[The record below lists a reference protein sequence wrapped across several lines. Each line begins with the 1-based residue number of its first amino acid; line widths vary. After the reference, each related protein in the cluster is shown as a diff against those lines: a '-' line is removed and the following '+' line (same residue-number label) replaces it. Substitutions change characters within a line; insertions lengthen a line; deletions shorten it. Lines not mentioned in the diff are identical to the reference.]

1 MHTIVRFVSEVQTEF
16 TTFIN
21 KMILKQ
27 LFVSP
32 TATGKTTLIINYAD
46 KHPFK
51 KIVLLCPTRTLVDNI
66 LQSNPNLICGYG
78 YEFISANRS
87 AQFMVTTYDSIVNLT
102 DIDLFFVDEG
112 HLPSPH
118 ASFRDVIPELFKT
131 QTKTVFMTA
140 TPEVIEDYFP
150 TNNRDKYVFEVQ
162 LKKPRKLS
170 VDILNM
176 EYKAERLIE
185 DIIYNRIN
193 DYKDVYKPSTI
204 LIRINS
210 KKVIDRVMNTFRP
223 YLNERIACI
232 YSDEEN
238 ILNCRQNEDTV
249 SRLKKGVFRDV
260 DVVLC
265 TSVYDAGL
273 SFDTDRDIEC
283 FAVSPH
289 SETMPNPIDMVQLLA
304 RVRENSNKYLKLTI
318 IGNFQGYELV
328 REPLRIY
335 NSKVQ
340 LCDVMNQRYMT
351 YSKLYEFD
359 YINVL
364 GRYDINVNLIESLD
378 IKMYDI
384 KKVSRKS
391 MGWIASNFNSFP
403 KKYEIIKSNLLC
415 TDNPDIQ
422 LKLITAEGDV
432 VKYTKGSAVAIERV
446 FNILYDA
453 VKHNI
458 DFRLFIGNN
467 FSNKRFELLKAVK
480 ESYDSNLVFKNLI
493 DDLNPNSKNKV
504 FNYHELGYKEL
515 INKHHR
521 NIIKSL
527 YNLLYFK
534 CDFREKSVTMKFI
547 KDAPDNL
554 LINFMKRFN
563 AEEEEVSI
571 ALIEEKF

>member
-1 MHTIVRFVSEVQTEF
+1 MHTIERFVSEVQTEF

-87 AQFMVTTYDSIVNLT
+87 AQFMVTTYDSVVNLR

-112 HLPSPH
+112 HLPSSH
-118 ASFRDVIPELFKT
+118 ASFRGVIPELFKT

-150 TNNRDKYVFEVQ
+150 VSNRNKYVFEVH
-162 LKKPRKLS
+162 LKKSRKLK
-170 VDILNM
+170 VDIVNM
-176 EYKAERLIE
+176 DYKAEKVIE

-193 DYKDVYKPSTI
+193 DYKGVGKPSTI

-223 YLNERIACI
+223 YLKEKIACI
-232 YSDEEN
+232 YSDDDN
-238 ILNCRQNEDTV
+238 VLNCRQNEDTV
-249 SRLKKGVFRDV
+249 SRLKKGVFKNI

-265 TSVYDAGL
+265 TSVFDAGL

-283 FAVSPH
+283 YAISPF
-289 SETMPNPIDMVQLLA
+289 SKTMPNPIDMVQLLA
-304 RVRENSNKYLKLTI
+304 RVRENSKQYLKLTI
-318 IGNFQGYELV
+318 IGNFQGYELE
-328 REPLRIY
+328 RETLKHY
-335 NSKVQ
+335 KSKVQ
-340 LCDVMNQRYMT
+340 LCDVMNQRYNA
-351 YSKLYEFD
+351 YSKLCEFD

-364 GRYDINVNLIESLD
+364 GRYDISANVIKSLD
-378 IKMYDI
+378 IKKYNI
-384 KKVSRKS
+384 KKAARKS

-422 LKLITAEGDV
+422 LKLITAEGDI

-504 FNYHELGYKEL
+504 FNYDELGYNKL

-521 NIIKSL
+521 NIIKSF

>member
-1 MHTIVRFVSEVQTEF
+1 MHTIERFVSEVQTEF

-27 LFVSP
+27 LFISP

-150 TNNRDKYVFEVQ
+150 TNSRDKYVFEVQ

-232 YSDEEN
+232 YSDEDN
-238 ILNCRQNEDTV
+238 VLNCRQNEDTV
-249 SRLKKGVFRDV
+249 SRLKKGVFKDV

-328 REPLRIY
+328 REPLIKY

-364 GRYDINVNLIESLD
+364 GRYDVNVNLIESLD

-422 LKLITAEGDV
+422 LKLITAEGDI

-504 FNYHELGYKEL
+504 FNYDELGYNKL

-527 YNLLYFK
+527 YNLIYSK